1 MTAAGLT
8 DKGMKREENQDSFA
22 IEENMRLFLL
32 ADGMGGHF
40 GGEIASQTAIKE
52 IKNYWIKSYNKE
64 KPVWDNI
71 KEAINIANRE
81 IRGYKKNMGTTLEV
95 FTIAENRG
103 WIGHIGDS
111 RIYRYRQNTLELLTR
126 DHTRVRELIEAGD
139 LDPEMAKM
147 YPFQHIITKALGVEE
162 EVIADIFDIDLM
174 AGDIIMMCSDGLT
187 GDLAKKIVSEEE
199 IQKILNEKMDT
210 DISCQEL
217 VDIANEEGGPDNI
230 TVVMIKIEEDDL

>member
-81 IRGYKKNMGTTLEV
+81 IRGYKKNMGTTLEL

-162 EVIADIFDIDLM
+162 EVIADIFDIDQIGR
-174 AGDIIMMCSDGLT
+174 AH
-187 GDLAKKIVSEEE
+187 V
-199 IQKILNEKMDT
+199 
-210 DISCQEL
+210 
-217 VDIANEEGGPDNI
+217 
-230 TVVMIKIEEDDL
+230 